1 MRDKIAKVVN
11 GDKKWAEDV
20 LKEAMIQEINADA
33 KEGINIFIAED
44 VSQIKFNNFPNVE
57 ISKYQKSKPTTVGID
72 LYPGWTHKPMVTL
85 TNADNFVWGDTDPE
99 PEVVIKEKQVPVY
112 VKQEPIIIEKV
123 VKTPAPSPTI
133 VVRKVEVE
141 VPVPSPPVIRTETV
155 HVPIPPPAPKDHTIE
170 VEVMLPEPLPP
181 VACELP
187 EPVVCK

>member
-1 MRDKIAKVVN
+1 
-11 GDKKWAEDV
+11 
-20 LKEAMIQEINADA
+20 
-33 KEGINIFIAED
+33 
-44 VSQIKFNNFPNVE
+44 
-57 ISKYQKSKPTTVGID
+57 
-72 LYPGWTHKPMVTL
+72 MVTL

-123 VKTPAPSPTI
+123 VKTPAPPPTI

-141 VPVPSPPVIRTETV
+141 VPVPSPPVIKTETV